1 MTYLVSEEKRAVGF
15 WGWKFAN
22 KEAELV
28 KNKSYKEKVYSRKK
42 SGLREKFKDSFYM
55 LWLCL
60 LVINIDKE
68 KEKEA
73 IKNKSYKEKIY
84 GRKKSGL
91 REKIKNFFY
100 MPGTYGEIMPSANDV
115 IEEQSEEI
123 EAVQNSITRG

>member
-1 MTYLVSEEKRAVGF
+1 MTYLVSEEKRTVGF

-28 KNKSYKEKVYSRKK
+28 KNKSYKKEVYRRKK
-42 SGLREKFKDSFYM
+42 SGLIEKFKDSFYM
-55 LWLCL
+55 LWFCL
-60 LVINIDKE
+60 LVINKE
-68 KEKEA
+68 KEV